1 VSVRVTLCDVGPR
14 DGLQNEPGVL
24 APAVRAEL
32 VNRLAAAGLP
42 RVEAVSFVRDDLVP
56 AMAGAE
62 EVVAGIEP
70 RSGTELAGLVLNA
83 RGHER
88 LRATP
93 LDRVS
98 VSLGVTETFNRRNQN
113 SSLEEAIAVV
123 RGLLDSADRSVTVTL
138 SVAFGDPW
146 EGHVDPGRVVEVAE
160 RLADADELVLAD
172 TIGVAT
178 PGRVRALVERVAA
191 LGRPVGG
198 HFHDTRNTGV
208 ANVWAALEGGA
219 TVFDASVGGLGG
231 CPFAPGATGNVA
243 TEDVVYLLEEEGVET
258 GVDLEALLAAG
269 RWLEGVLGRALP
281 GRLYRAS
288 PFWVATPA
296 SSSAFTSASE

>member
-1 VSVRVTLCDVGPR
+1 VARVTLCDVGPR
-14 DGLQNEPGVL
+14 DGLQNEADVL

-42 RVEAVSFVRDDLVP
+42 RVEAVSFVRDDVVP

-62 EVVAGIEP
+62 EAVAGIE
-70 RSGTELAGLVLNA
+70 RREGTEYSGLVLNE
-83 RGHER
+83 RGLER

-113 SSLEEAIAVV
+113 ASLDAAVATV
-123 RGLLDSADRSVTVTL
+123 RGILAAADRPVTVTL
-138 SVAFGDPW
+138 SVAWGDPW
-146 EGHVDPGRVVEVAE
+146 EGRVDPGRVLAVAE
-160 RLADADELVLAD
+160 QLVDADELVLAD

-178 PGRVRALVERVAA
+178 PGRVRSLVERLAA

-219 TVFDASVGGLGG
+219 TLFDASVGGLGG

-243 TEDVVYLLEEEGVET
+243 TEDLVYVLEEEGVDT

-281 GRLYRAS
+281 SPLYRAS
-288 PFWVATPA
+288 PFWATTPA
-296 SSSAFTSASE
+296 SRSSATSASE